1 VESSPE
7 PRGLAIEQTVAERR
21 FQLVYQPIVHLDT
34 GDVMGVEALCRFPD
48 GRSPERW
55 FREAE
60 ALGLAPALDLA
71 IIETAMADVP
81 SLPPG
86 YLSLNVSPS
95 TLGDPRLLD
104 LLAARH
110 VPSERLVVEIT
121 EHARV
126 ANYGLARR
134 TLDTMRRLG
143 VHLAVDDAGAGYA
156 TFRHVLRL
164 RPDIIKM
171 DHSITQHINED
182 PARMALAA
190 ALVIFAG
197 EIGAVLIAEGV
208 ETAGELAALQRAGVS
223 RAQGFALGRPQSL
236 PLVLPDTVSTD
247 GEHDTDAHASAEVDA
262 EAAAPAPAVEYDG
275 SVATAAHALLSPVS
289 GIDLALELLR
299 KKTADNDGDEC
310 AALIGSAQRQVRL
323 VGSTLQ
329 DMMRGG
335 PPALTVPGPP
345 GVPHLGQVIAPAQPP
360 VEGGVDRDVEVGR
373 DHPPPDGP
381 RITIGTFILLR

>member
-1 VESSPE
+1 MESSPE

-60 ALGLAPALDLA
+60 AFGLAPALDLA

-182 PARMALAA
+182 PGRMALAA

-197 EIGAVLIAEGV
+197 EIGAVLVAEGV

-223 RAQGFALGRPQSL
+223 RAQGYAICRPQSL
-236 PLVLPDTVSTD
+236 PIVLPEATHV
-247 GEHDTDAHASAEVDA
+247 VDLVD
-262 EAAAPAPAVEYDG
+262 EPDPTAPPAQAYDG
-275 SVATAAHALLSPVS
+275 SVATAAHALLSNVG

-299 KKTADNDGDEC
+299 HKTAENGEDEC
-310 AALIGSAQRQVRL
+310 AALIGTAQRQVRQ
-323 VGSTLQ
+323 VGNTLQ
-329 DMMRGG
+329 DMVR
-335 PPALTVPGPP
+335 
-345 GVPHLGQVIAPAQPP
+345 GVPPTLAL
-360 VEGGVDRDVEVGR
+360 D
-373 DHPPPDGP
+373 
-381 RITIGTFILLR
+381 